1 MILLSF
7 SVADVPFTA
16 DGACAHC
23 LVAQTT
29 DDVVRG
35 TDAFNGGGPSPFLLK
50 ILFLAS
56 SFSRCTITA
65 RCIFLSRSII
75 SSPPLHV
82 SSLRWI
88 SFLAGVC
95 ILAYAHVHVPLRR
108 SRTHL

>member
-35 TDAFNGGGPSPFLLK
+35 TDAFNGGGHP
-50 ILFLAS
+50 LF
-56 SFSRCTITA
+56 C
-65 RCIFLSRSII
+65 
-75 SSPPLHV
+75 
-82 SSLRWI
+82 
-88 SFLAGVC
+88 
-95 ILAYAHVHVPLRR
+95 
-108 SRTHL
+108 